1 MIVVVIVVLV
11 VVVDVVAVVVLVVA
25 VVVLVAA
32 NVVVVALTDGKI
44 VDEMEMDWSADS
56 VHGFCSVFTQ
66 RHAFSLK

>member
-1 MIVVVIVVLV
+1 MLV
-11 VVVDVVAVVVLVVA
+11 VVVDVVVVVVLAVV

-32 NVVVVALTDGKI
+32 NVVVADGKI

-56 VHGFCSVFTQ
+56 VHGSCSVFTQ

>member
-1 MIVVVIVVLV
+1 MLV
-11 VVVDVVAVVVLVVA
+11 VVVEVF
-25 VVVLVAA
+25 VLVAA

-56 VHGFCSVFTQ
+56 VHGSCSVFTQ